1 LSANQ
6 SGKLFVQWQNNTL
19 LSGAVDTNLI
29 KLQKELPPNIDV
41 GAVNTGVSYELL
53 ATNYRFNPRKGNEIN
68 LNAIVGVK
76 TIRMNTDITN
86 IKDPSFNYSSLYDS
100 LKTKSYQLR
109 LRVAGSHYF
118 PLGKSST
125 LKATAS
131 GGYYTSPAVF
141 RNELFQIGGYRL
153 LRGFN
158 EESIYASRYTV
169 FSAEYRYL
177 VGLNS
182 YLFVFTDVGFVRNQY
197 QAVNTSNNFT
207 GAGLGILFETRAGLL
222 NISYAAG
229 KRDDVKF
236 NLREASKLHF
246 GYINYF

>member
-1 LSANQ
+1 
-6 SGKLFVQWQNNTL
+6 
-19 LSGAVDTNLI
+19 
-29 KLQKELPPNIDV
+29 
-41 GAVNTGVSYELL
+41 
-53 ATNYRFNPRKGNEIN
+53 
-68 LNAIVGVK
+68 
-76 TIRMNTDITN
+76 
-86 IKDPSFNYSSLYDS
+86 
-100 LKTKSYQLR
+100 
-109 LRVAGSHYF
+109 
-118 PLGKSST
+118 
-125 LKATAS
+125 
-131 GGYYTSPAVF
+131 VF

-207 GAGLGILFETRAGLL
+207 GAGMGILFETRAGLL